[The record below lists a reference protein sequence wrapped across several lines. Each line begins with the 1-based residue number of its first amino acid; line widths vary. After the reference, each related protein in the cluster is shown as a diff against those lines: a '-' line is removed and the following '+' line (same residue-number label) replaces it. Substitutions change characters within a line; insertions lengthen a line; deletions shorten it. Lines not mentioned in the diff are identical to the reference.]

1 MAHVQ
6 IPAKEDVYPYPIHH
20 AGTESIPEPVS
31 IEGEGCEVTRS
42 GNSFVI
48 HVRKE
53 PEPVQIAEF
62 DASYLLDGLCDLRE
76 AHAET
81 SKDLRSKISDT
92 DISLNVARLRL
103 ESVVAHAASL
113 EANLNIL
120 TANQFAARQMQNYFV
135 LAAILTNILSVGAAI
150 WILKV

>member
-20 AGTESIPEPVS
+20 SAAAATPEPLC

-62 DASYLLDGLCDLRE
+62 DASYLVDSLADLRE

-81 SKDLRSKISDT
+81 SKELRSKIKEVEV
-92 DISLNVARLRL
+92 SLNIARMRL
-103 ESVVAHAASL
+103 EASVNHAITLEASL
-113 EANLNIL
+113 NIV
-120 TANQFAARQMQNYFV
+120 TANQFAARQMQKYFV
-135 LAAILTNILSVGAAI
+135 LAGLLTNILTVGAAI

>member
-20 AGTESIPEPVS
+20 AGIEGTPEPVS
-31 IEGEGCEVTRS
+31 IEGEGCEVTRN

-81 SKDLRSKISDT
+81 SKELRSKIADT
-92 DISLNVARLRL
+92 DVNLNILRMRL
-103 ESVVAHAASL
+103 EAATTHAASL
-113 EANLNIL
+113 EATLNITTANLN
-120 TANQFAARQMQNYFV
+120 AARATQRYTLILV
-135 LAAILTNILSVGAAI
+135 SLAIILASLAMR
-150 WILKV
+150 L

>member
-20 AGTESIPEPVS
+20 AGAEATAEPVS
-31 IEGEGCEVTRS
+31 IEGEGCEVTRN
-42 GNSFVI
+42 GNAFVI
-48 HVRKE
+48 HMRQT
-53 PEPVQIAEF
+53 EPVQIAEF

-135 LAAILTNILSVGAAI
+135 LAAILTNILTVGAAI
-150 WILKV
+150 WILRV

>member
-20 AGTESIPEPVS
+20 AGTQGTPEPVS

-42 GNSFVI
+42 GNAFVI
-48 HVRKE
+48 HMRQT
-53 PEPVQIAEF
+53 EPVQIAEF

-81 SKDLRSKISDT
+81 SKDLRSKIGDT
-92 DISLNVARLRL
+92 DISLNIARLRL

-113 EANLNIL
+113 EAKLNIL
-120 TANQFAARQMQNYFV
+120 TANQFAARQMQKYFV